1 VTAGAVLA
9 ALAPST
15 LFQLP
20 GASTAA
26 IKTMAVLAHRVPG
39 YVLELGKDIEKIPE
53 AILGLLRNG

>member
-20 GASTAA
+20 GAGSTA
-26 IKTMAVLAHRVPG
+26 IKTMKKLVGQVPG
-39 YVLELGKDIEKIPE
+39 YILELGTDTAKIPE
-53 AILGLLRNG
+53 TILGLLSNG